1 MDSVGDNMN
10 QIYVLVCNENGK
22 MTLCFTDNEL
32 KDDIGDEYQVQY
44 DDDYQRIVKSR
55 DKMNELYKTDT
66 REYFISTITVEPVP
80 FDTELQDDIV
90 QALSNYRLVQQALKD
105 HVGVK
110 LTSSLINRVKTNL
123 TKLLRSV

>member
-1 MDSVGDNMN
+1 MN

-55 DKMNELYKTDT
+55 DKMNALYKTDT

-80 FDTELQDDIV
+80 FDAELQDDIV

-105 HVGVK
+105 HVGTK